1 MSVPWARGIVIA
13 GILNGMALFTY
24 DSGKASQSSAMTN
37 QPSEAE
43 Q

>member
-13 GILNGMALFTY
+13 EALIGMALFTY
-24 DSGKASQSSAMTN
+24 DSDKASVRPRMTN